1 MKFEPAGGWGVVT
14 GASSGIGAEF
24 ARQLAG
30 QGMPL
35 LLVARR
41 QERLQKLAQEL
52 QQAHGVEIAT
62 FPLDLCQPEAP
73 ARLLER
79 ITELPA
85 PLSLLV
91 NNAGIGNVARLQ
103 QTDPARIRE
112 LIELNIRALTEL
124 TYGCLPGLLA
134 QNAGGIIQV
143 ASIAAFQPLAYMS
156 AYAASKAY
164 VLHFSEGLWAELQGT
179 NVRMLALCPGT
190 TRTEFFEQAGVAGWL
205 SNGRGQ
211 TPDRVV
217 QAALRSLARNRPVCI
232 PGWSNWLTCQ
242 LQRLFPRALVA
253 SHSKS
258 LFVGHLD
265 T

>member
-1 MKFEPAGGWGVVT
+1 MQVESTQGWGVVT

-41 QERLQKLAQEL
+41 QERLQELAAEL

-62 FPLDLCQPEAP
+62 FPLDLCLPEAP
-73 ARLLER
+73 GRLLQR
-79 ITELPA
+79 IEELPA

-103 QTDPARIRE
+103 QTDPARIRQ

-124 TYGCLPGLLA
+124 TYGCLPGMQA
-134 QNAGGIIQV
+134 RNAGGIIQV

-156 AYAASKAY
+156 AYAASKAF

-190 TRTEFFEQAGVAGWL
+190 TRTEFFQEAGVADWL
-205 SNGRGQ
+205 SRRGGQ

-217 QAALRSLARNRPVCI
+217 QAALRSLERNRPVCI
-232 PGWSNWLTCQ
+232 PGWSNWFTCQ
-242 LQRLFPRALVA
+242 LQRIFPRSLVA

-258 LFVGHLD
+258 LFEGHLD
-265 T
+265 S